1 MSVKFIKVRFNTK
14 DPRDRTAL
22 DILHKTEKKNVF
34 IKNAIIAYEEKRQND
49 QLVET
54 VLSAVRTA
62 LSNVQLIPP
71 SVPTQSNDITEE
83 DSVAASADI
92 ADEFLNSL

>member
-14 DPRDRTAL
+14 DPRDRAAL
-22 DILHKTEKKNVF
+22 DVLNKVEKQNVF
-34 IKNAIIAYEEKRQND
+34 IKNAIIAYEERRQND

-62 LSNVQLIPP
+62 LSNVQLVP
-71 SVPTQSNDITEE
+71 SAAPTQNNDITDE
-83 DSVAASADI
+83 SAAAASADI

>member
-14 DPRDRTAL
+14 DQRDRAAL
-22 DILHKTEKKNVF
+22 DVLSKIEKQNVF
-34 IKNAIIAYEEKRQND
+34 IKNAIIAYNEKRQND

-54 VLSAVRTA
+54 ILSAVRTA

-71 SVPTQSNDITEE
+71 SVPTQSNDITDE
-83 DSVAASADI
+83 SAAAASADI

>member
-14 DPRDRTAL
+14 DQRDRAAIDVL
-22 DILHKTEKKNVF
+22 NKVEKQNVF
-34 IKNAIIAYEEKRQND
+34 IKNAIIAYDEKRQND

-62 LSNVQLIPP
+62 LSNVQLIPL
-71 SVPTQSNDITEE
+71 SVPTQSNVITDE
-83 DSVAASADI
+83 SAAAASADI

>member
-14 DPRDRTAL
+14 DQRDRAAL
-22 DILHKTEKKNVF
+22 DVLNKVEKQNVF
-34 IKNAIIAYEEKRQND
+34 IKNAIIAYDEKRQND

-62 LSNVQLIPP
+62 LSNVQLIPL
-71 SVPTQSNDITEE
+71 SVPTQSNVITDE
-83 DSVAASADI
+83 SAAAASADI

>member
-14 DPRDRTAL
+14 DQRDRAAL
-22 DILHKTEKKNVF
+22 DVLNKVEKQNVF
-34 IKNAIIAYEEKRQND
+34 IKNAIIAYDEKRQND

-62 LSNVQLIPP
+62 LSNVQLIPL
-71 SVPTQSNDITEE
+71 SVPTQSNDITDE
-83 DSVAASADI
+83 SAAAASADI

>member
-14 DPRDRTAL
+14 DQRDRAAL
-22 DILHKTEKKNVF
+22 DVLSKIEKQNVF
-34 IKNAIIAYEEKRQND
+34 IKNAIIAYNEKRQND

-54 VLSAVRTA
+54 SLSAVRTA

-83 DSVAASADI
+83 GSVAASADI